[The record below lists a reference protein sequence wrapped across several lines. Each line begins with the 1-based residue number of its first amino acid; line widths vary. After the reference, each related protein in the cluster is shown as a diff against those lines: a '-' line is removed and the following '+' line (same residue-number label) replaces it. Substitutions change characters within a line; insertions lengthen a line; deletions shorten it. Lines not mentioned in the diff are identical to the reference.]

1 VSRETGWGAMAV
13 TIHKPQN
20 TRDDTF
26 LIRIANED
34 NETGWITLHFQSLE
48 DAREARAVLK
58 TVIKVGARNM

>member
-1 VSRETGWGAMAV
+1 MSRETGWGAMAV

-34 NETGWITLHFQSLE
+34 NETGWITLHFQSPE

>member
-1 VSRETGWGAMAV
+1 MAV

-20 TRDDTF
+20 TKDDTF

-48 DAREARAVLK
+48 DARVSDISACETDLAA
-58 TVIKVGARNM
+58 

>member
-1 VSRETGWGAMAV
+1 MFGAIGSLCRSWRE
-13 TIHKPQN
+13 P
-20 TRDDTF
+20 RDTF

>member
-1 VSRETGWGAMAV
+1 MAI

-20 TRDDTF
+20 TKDDTF

-34 NETGWITLHFQSLE
+34 NETVTLHQSLKN
-48 DAREARAVLK
+48 AREPRAVLK